1 MLVGAA
7 LLASACAQTP
17 QPPVAPVPSADSST
31 PSQLPS
37 GAGTIPVPGAAG
49 QEPRGTTAALNTQ
62 LFQRASP
69 TGTPADLPLGPGD
82 LIEVVVFEVPELSNL
97 KVRVS
102 RPGIVVLPLIGQIP
116 VTGKTPAELEA
127 DLRERLGQR
136 FMHDPHVTVFVH
148 ERKSQRISVIGA
160 VRKGGVFELSG
171 RLRLADALA
180 LAEGL
185 ADDADHIVYLFRR
198 VPAGTIAQAQA
209 RAAPPAGSPPS
220 AGPPP
225 AGTVAQTQA
234 RAVPPAGSPPSAG
247 SPPAGTVAQPQ
258 AGAPPAASPP
268 SAGSPPAAPPPA
280 GASPASD
287 SGATEEV
294 MTAINLDAMAKGA
307 EELNVQ
313 LEAGDVVHVPRAG
326 SIYVG
331 GSVAKPGSMPLKVNT
346 TVHQAILAAGGASHV
361 AALADVRLYRTN
373 PDGQIS
379 ITELDLNEFE
389 AGKGSPVLQKNDV
402 VIVGKSAA
410 KAIFWSVYDLF
421 RGMFGIGVGL

>member
-1 MLVGAA
+1 
-7 LLASACAQTP
+7 
-17 QPPVAPVPSADSST
+17 
-31 PSQLPS
+31 LPS
-37 GAGTIPVPGAAG
+37 GAGAIPVPGAG
-49 QEPRGTTAALNTQ
+49 GHEPRGTTAALNTQ
-62 LFQRASP
+62 LFQRAA
-69 TGTPADLPLGPGD
+69 TPATPGDLPLGPGD

-180 LAEGL
+180 MAEGL
-185 ADDADHIVYLFRR
+185 ADDADHMVYLFRR
-198 VPAGTIAQAQA
+198 VPAGTVAQAQA

-220 AGPPP
+220 AGAPPP
-225 AGTVAQTQA
+225 G
-234 RAVPPAGSPPSAG
+234 P
-247 SPPAGTVAQPQ
+247 
-258 AGAPPAASPP
+258 
-268 SAGSPPAAPPPA
+268 PPAAPPPGA
-280 GASPASD
+280 ASPASD

-307 EELNVQ
+307 DELNVQ
-313 LEAGDVVHVPRAG
+313 LEAGDVIHVPRAG

-331 GSVAKPGSMPLKVNT
+331 GSVARPGSMPLKVNT
-346 TVHQAILAAGGASHV
+346 TVHQAILAAGGVSHV

-410 KAIFWSVYDLF
+410 KAIFWGVYDLF

>member
-1 MLVGAA
+1 M
-7 LLASACAQTP
+7 
-17 QPPVAPVPSADSST
+17 
-31 PSQLPS
+31 
-37 GAGTIPVPGAAG
+37 
-49 QEPRGTTAALNTQ
+49 NTQ
-62 LFQRASP
+62 LFQRAS
-69 TGTPADLPLGPGD
+69 TAATPGDLPLGPGD

-97 KVRVS
+97 KVRVP
-102 RPGIVVLPLIGQIP
+102 RPGIVVLPLIGQVP

-136 FMHDPHVTVFVH
+136 YMHDPHVTVFVH
-148 ERKSQRISVIGA
+148 ERESQRISVIGA

-171 RLRLADALA
+171 RVRLADALA

-185 ADDADHIVYLFRR
+185 ADDADHVVYLFRR
-198 VPAGTIAQAQA
+198 VPAGTVAQAQA
-209 RAAPPAGSPPS
+209 GAAPPAGPQRPGPPR
-220 AGPPP
+220 GPPP
-225 AGTVAQTQA
+225 
-234 RAVPPAGSPPSAG
+234 SPPPQPLA
-247 SPPAGTVAQPQ
+247 PARGTTLRGHRPRAQ
-258 AGAPPAASPP
+258 
-268 SAGSPPAAPPPA
+268 
-280 GASPASD
+280 SPASE

-294 MTAINLDAMAKGA
+294 MTAINLDAMAKGS

-313 LEAGDVVHVPRAG
+313 LEAGDVIHVPRAG

-331 GSVAKPGSMPLKVNT
+331 GSVARPGSMPLKVNT

-402 VIVGKSAA
+402 VIVGKSAV

>member
-1 MLVGAA
+1 M
-7 LLASACAQTP
+7 
-17 QPPVAPVPSADSST
+17 
-31 PSQLPS
+31 
-37 GAGTIPVPGAAG
+37 
-49 QEPRGTTAALNTQ
+49 
-62 LFQRASP
+62 
-69 TGTPADLPLGPGD
+69 
-82 LIEVVVFEVPELSNL
+82 VVFEVPELSNL

-220 AGPPP
+220 RSP
-225 AGTVAQTQA
+225 AHHPGTPTGRATA
-234 RAVPPAGSPPSAG
+234 RA
-247 SPPAGTVAQPQ
+247 
-258 AGAPPAASPP
+258 
-268 SAGSPPAAPPPA
+268 
-280 GASPASD
+280 ASPASD

-313 LEAGDVVHVPRAG
+313 LEAGDVVDVPRAG

-331 GSVAKPGSMPLKVNT
+331 GSVARPGSMPLKVNT

-410 KAIFWSVYDLF
+410 KAIFWGVYDLF